1 MEKKRKLPA
10 RAAARNE
17 QATKKRKSQG
27 GAAVQLGR
35 SETPAAATPTPAP
48 DLAPAPEEEL
58 PPPLPKSITAGKPLP
73 TVDVPQPDDL
83 STKDYQS
90 VSERFVPSP
99 NPPLSCLVLVN

>member
-17 QATKKRKSQG
+17 QATKKRMSKG
-27 GAAVQLGR
+27 GAVVQVGR
-35 SETPAAATPTPAP
+35 SETPVAATPTPAP
-48 DLAPAPEEEL
+48 DPAPAPEEEL

-90 VSERFVPSP
+90 VSERCVPFP
-99 NPPLSCLVLVN
+99 GAPFSCLVWVN

>member
-17 QATKKRKSQG
+17 QATKKRLSKG
-27 GAAVQLGR
+27 GAVVQVGR
-35 SETPAAATPTPAP
+35 SATPVAATPTPAP
-48 DLAPAPEEEL
+48 DPAPAPEEEL

-90 VSERFVPSP
+90 VSERCVPLP
-99 NPPLSCLVLVN
+99 GAPFSCLVWVN